1 MTGILRHG
9 SRRLLLVAGVVVSA
23 IGSATG
29 CSSSV
34 DDVSEQASGELAVL
48 ERIGPAPTAPEPT
61 TTRTPGSSTTTTL
74 PPATT
79 AATPSSSSVVPS
91 TTGLPATTA
100 PASTTTRPT
109 APDRA
114 FTVAR
119 PTGGDLHTYRA
130 PDDPEVWWRLPNPGP
145 YEGDRVVLVLEDHGD
160 WLHVDLPV
168 RPNGT
173 TGWVRRSDVTL
184 SSHVALVR
192 VDLSERRL
200 WAWEDG
206 HLVAEGAVALG
217 TSDTPTP
224 TGQFYVNEIQ
234 EQVDPDTIFG
244 SWIVGTSGFSDVLD
258 SAFGGDPAVAIHGT
272 NDPTV
277 LGLEA
282 SLGYVRVHD
291 DVVARLA
298 RLPLGT
304 PVEIVA

>member
-1 MTGILRHG
+1 
-9 SRRLLLVAGVVVSA
+9 
-23 IGSATG
+23 
-29 CSSSV
+29 
-34 DDVSEQASGELAVL
+34 
-48 ERIGPAPTAPEPT
+48 
-61 TTRTPGSSTTTTL
+61 
-74 PPATT
+74 
-79 AATPSSSSVVPS
+79 
-91 TTGLPATTA
+91 
-100 PASTTTRPT
+100 
-109 APDRA
+109 
-114 FTVAR
+114 
-119 PTGGDLHTYRA
+119 
-130 PDDPEVWWRLPNPGP
+130 
-145 YEGDRVVLVLEDHGD
+145 VVLVLEDHGD

-184 SSHVALVR
+184 STHVALVR

-206 HLVAEGAVALG
+206 QLVAEGAVALG
-217 TSDTPTP
+217 TSGTPTP
-224 TGQFYVNEIQ
+224 TGRFYVNEVQ
-234 EQVDPDTIFG
+234 EQADPDTIFG

-277 LGLEA
+277 LGLEV
-282 SLGYVRVHD
+282 SLGCVRVHD